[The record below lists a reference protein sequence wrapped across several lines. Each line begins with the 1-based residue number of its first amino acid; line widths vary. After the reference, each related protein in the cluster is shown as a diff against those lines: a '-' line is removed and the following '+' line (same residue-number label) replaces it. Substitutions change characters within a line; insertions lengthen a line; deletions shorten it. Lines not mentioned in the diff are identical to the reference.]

1 MNKQGE
7 DRTQQGV
14 GRGLEEGGGDD
25 DQDLPQAGLKE
36 EKQSNEVRA
45 CIFQWG
51 EVRWGGGGK
60 HAVGQR

>member
-51 EVRWGGGGK
+51 GVR
-60 HAVGQR
+60 